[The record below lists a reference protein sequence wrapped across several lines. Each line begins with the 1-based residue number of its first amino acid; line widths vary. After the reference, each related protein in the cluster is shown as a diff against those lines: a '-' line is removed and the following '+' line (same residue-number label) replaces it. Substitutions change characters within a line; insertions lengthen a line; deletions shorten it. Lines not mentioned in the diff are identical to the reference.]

1 MIMYMIRL
9 SHNGDVQTD
18 PNYRKASLLKY
29 AIAEGLFLCSTAA
42 NEVNLILDTDSAT
55 LRMSSTALNIVR
67 LIRSTAAGKY
77 MHHYFYDIIVLFMQ
91 NFIFFNLESALSI
104 ILYEEVSFVLSVR

>member
-1 MIMYMIRL
+1 MWSKII
-9 SHNGDVQTD
+9 DTVQEHTY
-18 PNYRKASLLKY
+18 NFMTWLCRWFAL
-29 AIAEGLFLCSTAA
+29 IAEGGGGGFVLDSRQWS
-42 NEVNLILDTDSAT
+42 NLLLDTDSAT

-77 MHHYFYDIIVLFMQ
+77 MHHYFYDRIVLFMQ